1 MRIMAC
7 AGVLAAGL
15 LLSGTGGGLAVA
27 EPDGSASQGNNE
39 GSPSGSDGA
48 SGDSGGPGSATSAGG
63 PADQPR
69 TTVGSSG
76 GETSGQQ
83 AGAGVASASAGA
95 ASVGTSVTS
104 VAEESKDDSGGKEDE
119 PGGKKVVSGG
129 KKEDSGG
136 KEDNRW
142 RDRLPIFIPIPQVAP
157 NAYSDCKADSECQY
171 AQPTP
176 PPVPP
181 SIAGEV
187 PPQRPPVP
195 PSIAG
200 EVPPQRPPVPPSI
213 AGEGEEPVVDFSGG
227 GVPGDFEP
235 PVLQAPLVVALPPP
249 VIPAVAA
256 ALGPRHI
263 ANSAGMPPRAL
274 GSEPGASTPLARAAG
289 TPLVRDAGTPPAR
302 DAGTPLARGVNPA
315 AESIPAN
322 ASTPM
327 AWQTSRLGYSKY
339 LRTATVSEFAL
350 VALPGLAGLIVLT
363 FSGVGIGYRQAN
375 AGRYLLTERAERFL
389 R

>member
-1 MRIMAC
+1 MT
-7 AGVLAAGL
+7 L
-15 LLSGTGGGLAVA
+15 
-27 EPDGSASQGNNE
+27 E
-39 GSPSGSDGA
+39 G
-48 SGDSGGPGSATSAGG
+48 
-63 PADQPR
+63 R
-69 TTVGSSG
+69 RN
-76 GETSGQQ
+76 
-83 AGAGVASASAGA
+83 
-95 ASVGTSVTS
+95 
-104 VAEESKDDSGGKEDE
+104 
-119 PGGKKVVSGG
+119 
-129 KKEDSGG
+129 DSGG

-200 EVPPQRPPVPPSI
+200 E
-213 AGEGEEPVVDFSGG
+213 GEEPVVDFSGG

-256 ALGPRHI
+256 ALAPRHI

-315 AESIPAN
+315 AEPIPAN